1 MLELNESND
10 RLEGELKLSD
20 CESEFVVRWLS
31 GSSQASFF
39 IGDAEEVRS
48 KIKSFI
54 SGKKYCYIN
63 LPAYL
68 SYLKNVEHIVKKYKS
83 MYYGPFNHISNI
95 YARFSSMKQE
105 DAKVVLSY
113 DYPERY
119 IRILN
124 DKKGYKD
131 NVLIYGE
138 ETLKNGDD
146 FRHSYIGGITK
157 IVIDKKDNDHYQIT
171 VQLIENWREI
181 LMKENGAKV
190 KLESIIDIFNTEMY
204 NNISSGKTEYQSG
217 QIFGIKYAPL
227 LERNKTKFTY
237 QEIVKGSNYNKDDVL
252 KAVELGITISSDVI
266 WSPDLSKD
274 LKNDSID
281 NNFNVFGIHIT
292 KQNSALDTN
301 NPHICIGWSNLGDLS
316 SISSKEELYNFY
328 ATKNPEHS
336 NQRKGANVSQIWMF
350 KDEIKVNDYVVYFD
364 KGIAHV
370 GKVIGE
376 YEYIQDTPSQ
386 DLDYVNNRRV
396 EWIKDIAYK
405 DLPSE
410 YRKSSMTQKSVFRLS
425 SYKPLVQDIISGN
438 ELYVDEF
445 DNVEDETIDKQ
456 ELLPIFDFKK
466 SQINDGTNLIVYG
479 TPGCGKS
486 YYVQHTL
493 LKDWPTTNYIR
504 TTFFQDYTNTD
515 FVGQILPVVE
525 GEKVTYKFNPG
536 PFTLALELA
545 IRKPDERIALV
556 IEELNRGSAASIFGD
571 IFQLLDRKEGV
582 SEYSITNVNI
592 INYLKEKFEGEY
604 TFDNIRLPGNL
615 SIYATMNTSDQ
626 NVFTLDTAFKR
637 RWKFKKLLNKF
648 ESNHKFKDMYIPG
661 ADITWKDFVNGI
673 NKFILE
679 SPTGLNSEDKQLGV
693 YFVDEKG
700 MRKETVDVSDP
711 KAVEDF
717 AYKVLEYL
725 WTDVAKFD
733 RSKWFTE
740 NIKSLDDLV
749 DEYKAKGI
757 GAFNYDVFNK

>member
-1 MLELNESND
+1 MKAYIRKIDAQCISHQISITREVVSTFFDNIADNTSIDFEGATSKKIKKVTILYATDPRFGGGIKQLINDEGGMEIGDLLIIWKNKEKYILEL
-10 RLEGELKLSD
+10 L
-20 CESEFVVRWLS
+20 
-31 GSSQASFF
+31 
-39 IGDAEEVRS
+39 
-48 KIKSFI
+48 
-54 SGKKYCYIN
+54 
-63 LPAYL
+63 
-68 SYLKNVEHIVKKYKS
+68 
-83 MYYGPFNHISNI
+83 
-95 YARFSSMKQE
+95 
-105 DAKVVLSY
+105 
-113 DYPERY
+113 
-119 IRILN
+119 
-124 DKKGYKD
+124 KKGTPTNNQITSLFNAGDRHFLIDYND
-131 NVLIYGE
+131 NVQA
-138 ETLKNGDD
+138 DD
-146 FRHSYIGGITK
+146 
-157 IVIDKKDNDHYQIT
+157 
-171 VQLIENWREI
+171 
-181 LMKENGAKV
+181 
-190 KLESIIDIFNTEMY
+190 
-204 NNISSGKTEYQSG
+204 
-217 QIFGIKYAPL
+217 
-227 LERNKTKFTY
+227 
-237 QEIVKGSNYNKDDVL
+237 
-252 KAVELGITISSDVI
+252 
-266 WSPDLSKD
+266 
-274 LKNDSID
+274 
-281 NNFNVFGIHIT
+281 FNVFGIHIT
-292 KQNSALDTN
+292 KQNTALDTD
-301 NPHICIGWSNLGDLS
+301 NPHICIGWSHLGDLS
-316 SISSKEELYNFY
+316 SISSKEELYDQY

-336 NQRKGANVSQIWMF
+336 NQKKGANVGQIWMF

-364 KGIAHV
+364 KGIAHF

-376 YEYIQDTPSQ
+376 YEYIQDIPNQ
-386 DLDYVNNRRV
+386 DSDYVNNRKV
-396 EWIKDIAYK
+396 EWIKDIEYK

-626 NVFTLDTAFKR
+626 NVFILDTAFKR

-648 ESNHKFKDMYIPG
+648 EDDHKFKNKYIPG
-661 ADITWKDFVNGI
+661 PIGKADYTWEEVVKAI
-673 NKFILE
+673 NDYILE
-679 SPTGLNSEDKQLGV
+679 VSNGLNSEDKQIGV
-693 YFVDEKG
+693 YFIDEKG
-700 MRKETVDVSDP
+700 MRQEKTTLSTPEEID
-711 KAVEDF
+711 AF
-717 AYKVLEYL
+717 AYKVFEYL
-725 WTDVAKFD
+725 WDDVAKFD
-733 RSKWFTE
+733 RTKWFE
-740 NIKSLDDLV
+740 DNIKSLDQLV
-749 DEYKAKGI
+749 EEYKKSGI
-757 GAFNYDVFNK
+757 EVFDYEIFHKQK